1 MPNNPILRIRV
12 PGGMFMKSSVKKQ
25 SIYAIIPPGGSKMFA
40 ITGIIQGNTILT
52 DYPSLEY
59 YNGRKVIITV
69 LEDDKPYH
77 TVSDEK
83 LFAISDSL
91 IDQNKQA
98 YQELAK

>member
-1 MPNNPILRIRV
+1 
-12 PGGMFMKSSVKKQ
+12 
-25 SIYAIIPPGGSKMFA
+25 MFA
-40 ITGIIQGNTILT
+40 TTRIIQRNTILPNDT
-52 DYPSLEY
+52 SLER

>member
-1 MPNNPILRIRV
+1 
-12 PGGMFMKSSVKKQ
+12 
-25 SIYAIIPPGGSKMFA
+25 MFA

-77 TVSDEK
+77 TVSVEK
-83 LFAISDSL
+83 LFANSDSL